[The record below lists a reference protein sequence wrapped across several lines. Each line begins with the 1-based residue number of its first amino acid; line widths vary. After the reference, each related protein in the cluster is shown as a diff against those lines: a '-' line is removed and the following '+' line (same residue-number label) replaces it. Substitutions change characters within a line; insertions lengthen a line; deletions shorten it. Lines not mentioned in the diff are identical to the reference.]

1 MVLSL
6 RHQRDDPPTPGNRSN
21 GTTTSGLFLMNGAQH
36 KELTQ
41 LAESNDGEWCLLTHQ
56 SM

>member
-6 RHQRDDPPTPGNRSN
+6 QHQRGNLPMAGNMSN
-21 GTTTSGLFLMNGAQH
+21 GTPDYGPFPMNGAQH

-41 LAESNDGEWCLLTHQ
+41 LAESLSGSLFKRC
-56 SM
+56 SSPP